1 MLKYQITSEEF
12 AQLEESQQ
20 GFYTQSGEVYQLAV
34 EGLPQGED
42 VTGLKAQLDTLLTE
56 KKAEQAKRRQA
67 EEEKAREEAERL
79 AAEGNYKQLFESS
92 QSATAEWQ
100 QKYQALQQ
108 QVEQSSINQT
118 AIKLATDIADG
129 ANAEILSE
137 FVTRRLKLVDGQ
149 VRVTDASGNLTVSTV
164 DQLKQEFTNDPRWSA
179 LIRGS
184 QANGGGAANFRGSP
198 TKEPKQMTAEERAEF
213 AQRDPQGYQR
223 ALASGQFSKY

>member
-20 GFYTQSGEVYQLAV
+20 GFYTQSGDVYQLAV
-34 EGLPQGED
+34 EGIPQPD
-42 VTGLKAQLDTLLTE
+42 VDGLKRQRDELLAE
-56 KKAEQAKRRQA
+56 KKAEQEKRRKA
-67 EEEKAREEAERL
+67 EEEIQRAEKERL

-92 QSATAEWQ
+92 QADSASWQ
-100 QKYQALQQ
+100 QKHEELLRQI
-108 QVEQSSINQT
+108 EQNSINQT

-129 ANAEILSE
+129 PNAEILSE

-149 VRVTDASGNLTVSTV
+149 VRVTDASGNLTVSSV
-164 DQLKQEFTNDPRWSA
+164 EQLKEEFKNDPRWAS
-179 LIRGS
+179 LVTGS
-184 QANGGGAANFRGSP
+184 KANGGGAAPLRGSP

>member
-20 GFYTQSGEVYQLAV
+20 GFYTQNGEVYQLAV
-34 EGLPQGED
+34 EGIPQPD
-42 VTGLKAQLDTLLTE
+42 VDGLKRQRDELLAE
-56 KKAEQAKRRQA
+56 KKAEQDKRRKA
-67 EEEKAREEAERL
+67 EAEAQQREQERL

-108 QVEQSSINQT
+108 QIEQSSINQT

-129 ANAEILSE
+129 PNAEILSE

-149 VRVTDASGNLTVSTV
+149 VRVTDASGNLTVSSV
-164 DQLKQEFTNDPRWSA
+164 DQLKEEFKNDPRWAS
-179 LIRGS
+179 LVTGS
-184 QANGGGAANFRGSP
+184 KANGGGAAPLRGSP
-198 TKEPKQMTAEERAEF
+198 TKEPNQMTESERKEF
-213 AQRDPQGYQR
+213 KARDPEGFKR
-223 ALASGQFSKY
+223 ALNAGKFNPY

>member
-20 GFYTQSGEVYQLAV
+20 GFYTQNGEVYQLAV
-34 EGLPQGED
+34 EGIPQPD
-42 VTGLKAQLDTLLTE
+42 VDGLKRQRDELLAE
-56 KKAEQAKRRQA
+56 KKAEQEKRRKA
-67 EEEKAREEAERL
+67 EAEAQQIEQERL

-108 QVEQSSINQT
+108 QIEQSSINQT

-129 ANAEILSE
+129 PNAEILSE

-149 VRVTDASGNLTVSTV
+149 VRVTDASGNLTVSSV
-164 DQLKQEFTNDPRWSA
+164 DQLKEEFKNDPRWAS
-179 LIRGS
+179 LVTGS
-184 QANGGGAANFRGSP
+184 KANGGGAAPLRGSP
-198 TKEPKQMTAEERAEF
+198 TKEYKTMTQEQRLEF
-213 AQRDPQGYQR
+213 EKRDPQGYQQ
-223 ALASGQFSKY
+223 ALNSGQFGKY

>member
-20 GFYTQSGEVYQLAV
+20 GFYTQSGDAYQLAV
-34 EGLPQGED
+34 EGIPQPD
-42 VTGLKAQLDTLLTE
+42 VDGLKRQRDELLAE
-56 KKAEQAKRRQA
+56 KKAEQEKRRKA
-67 EEEKAREEAERL
+67 EEEIQRAEKERL

-92 QSATAEWQ
+92 QADSASWQ
-100 QKYQALQQ
+100 QKHEELLRQI
-108 QVEQSSINQT
+108 EQNSINQT
-118 AIKLATDIADG
+118 AIKLATDIAEG
-129 ANAEILSE
+129 PNAEILSE

-149 VRVTDASGNLTVSTV
+149 VRVTDASGNLTVSSV
-164 DQLKQEFTNDPRWSA
+164 EQLKEEFKNDPRWAS
-179 LIRGS
+179 LVTGS
-184 QANGGGAANFRGSP
+184 KANGGGAAPLRGSP

>member
-12 AQLEESQQ
+12 TQLEESQQ
-20 GFYTQSGEVYQLAV
+20 GFYTQNGEVYQLAV
-34 EGLPQGED
+34 EGIPQPD
-42 VTGLKAQLDTLLTE
+42 VDGLKRQRDELLAE
-56 KKAEQAKRRQA
+56 KKAEQEKRRKA
-67 EEEKAREEAERL
+67 EEEIQRAEKERL

-92 QSATAEWQ
+92 QADSASWQ
-100 QKYQALQQ
+100 QKHEELLRQI
-108 QVEQSSINQT
+108 EQSSINQT

-129 ANAEILSE
+129 PNAEILSE